1 MIEEANKIVDDYFRA
16 KENGDFDLMKECF
29 WQNENLFYI
38 GSDKG
43 EIWNGWDMISNYL
56 KAQIISFESF
66 KAKRKKLFEKE
77 LEKDKIFLFVEENEV
92 TISLKGKSKTDSFII
107 SILVEKIEGNFKI
120 TFLHRSLPSKEPSFP
135 YSFGTV
141 RFA

>member
-1 MIEEANKIVDDYFRA
+1 MIEEAAKIVDNYFRA
-16 KENGDFDLMKECF
+16 KEMGNFDLIKECF
-29 WQNENLFYI
+29 WQNEKLLYI

-66 KAKRKKLFEKE
+66 KAKRKKIFEKE
-77 LEKDKIFLFVEENEV
+77 LEKDKIYIFVEENEV
-92 TISLKGKSKTDSFII
+92 TVSLKSKSKTDFFII
-107 SILVEKIEGNFKI
+107 SILVEKIENNYKI

-135 YSFGTV
+135 YSFGAV
-141 RFA
+141 RF